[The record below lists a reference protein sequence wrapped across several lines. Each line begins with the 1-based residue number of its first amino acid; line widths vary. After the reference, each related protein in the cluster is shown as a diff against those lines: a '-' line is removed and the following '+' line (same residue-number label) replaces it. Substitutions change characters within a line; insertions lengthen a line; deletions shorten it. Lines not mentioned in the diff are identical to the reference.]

1 MCVCLWKWM
10 KIQSRHSVAISNDN
24 NLLKYFRLFYSAGL
38 CCFTIV
44 FRLAPRTIVLN
55 VCARALLYV
64 CKFTRV
70 YVCVCMC
77 ASVYLNWF
85 FIGLLMPSI
94 KLRAFL
100 LSSLLIYGQI
110 AKVEKF
116 INQLPNGRE
125 CYYQHSVLAAGVGE
139 GTRAVRNSW
148 PKSIRFLVQCT
159 YYFCMYFLGVFKY
172 TIINSC
178 RATREYRKILQKE
191 TKNSVGKVQTW
202 AWRRGWAA

>member
-1 MCVCLWKWM
+1 
-10 KIQSRHSVAISNDN
+10 
-24 NLLKYFRLFYSAGL
+24 
-38 CCFTIV
+38 
-44 FRLAPRTIVLN
+44 
-55 VCARALLYV
+55 
-64 CKFTRV
+64 
-70 YVCVCMC
+70 
-77 ASVYLNWF
+77 
-85 FIGLLMPSI
+85 MPSI

-125 CYYQHSVLAAGVGE
+125 CYYQHSEVAVAVRVGE

-159 YYFCMYFLGVFKY
+159 YYFCMYFLGVFKN

-178 RATREYRKILQKE
+178 RATREYRKILQKD
-191 TKNSVGKVQTW
+191 TKNSVGKVQT
-202 AWRRGWAA
+202 